1 MAKYSAVFDENEDI
15 FKEIIGSADL
25 ERLINIKVLA
35 NNTQKE
41 IGKVMKTNDLVRFM
55 TKQDVVII
63 INETIF
69 DQLED
74 NQKRLIADELITWIS
89 YNSET
94 DKVVITKPD
103 ITTFGSI
110 LRKYTFEVYERL
122 HETIKSLYDAKKND
136 EAENPVVEE

>member
-25 ERLINIKVLA
+25 ERLINVKVLA